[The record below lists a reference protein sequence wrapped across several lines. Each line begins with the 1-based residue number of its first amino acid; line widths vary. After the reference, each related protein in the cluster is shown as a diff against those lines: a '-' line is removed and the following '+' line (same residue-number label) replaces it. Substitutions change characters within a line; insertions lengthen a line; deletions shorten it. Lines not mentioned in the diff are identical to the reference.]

1 MTLTPNW
8 RITDLT
14 RDLSDGFVSK
24 VYYVVEITYEQDGT
38 SRAHTNSYEI
48 ILERPETLVPY
59 TDLTNDTVA
68 GWIKALV
75 GAETVTSIEES
86 LISTVTEIIT
96 PTTGNGL
103 PW

>member
-14 RDLSDGFVSK
+14 HDLSDGFVSK

-38 SRAHTNSYEI
+38 SRVHTNSYEAD
-48 ILERPETLVPY
+48 LERPETLIPY
-59 TDLTNDTVA
+59 ADLTNEVVV
-68 GWIKALV
+68 GWIKDLV

-86 LISTVTEIIT
+86 LILAVTEILT
-96 PTTGNGL
+96 PTIGSGL

>member
-1 MTLTPNW
+1 MDFNINW
-8 RITDLT
+8 RVTDLT
-14 RDLSDGFVSK
+14 RDLSDGYVSK
-24 VYYVVEITYEQDGT
+24 VNYVVEIAYEQDGT

-59 TDLTNDTVA
+59 TDLTNDIVT
-68 GWIKALV
+68 GWIKSLV

-86 LISTVTEIIT
+86 LISTVTEILT
-96 PTTGNGL
+96 PTTGSGL